1 VDFDLA
7 RHMLEKSYQSEF
19 IESNRDYIN
28 MYATETPERPKE
40 DTDVTNDLFKNNK
53 YVKETPQ
60 SELSGGGGNGRSG
73 GIGGSGGGGDGNSE
87 GGSNEEPKSRRI
99 SAEEKYGAKGLF
111 AKEVL
116 LNRLPTSEI
125 ELMIESPMKEMR
137 YIWTVRSHLDDPDFP
152 FKAAFDL
159 HTNKVH
165 YFVPREAVMVL
176 IDSEYKDLTNE
187 SVSDQESDNVS
198 KVFLNQDH
206 GYVKDNFIL
215 ENDEEEMNSNSS
227 MAEAVGTDYIFVPIE
242 VVSNYV
248 GNLMQ
253 IDSKS

>member
-1 VDFDLA
+1 
-7 RHMLEKSYQSEF
+7 
-19 IESNRDYIN
+19 
-28 MYATETPERPKE
+28 
-40 DTDVTNDLFKNNK
+40 
-53 YVKETPQ
+53 
-60 SELSGGGGNGRSG
+60 
-73 GIGGSGGGGDGNSE
+73 
-87 GGSNEEPKSRRI
+87 
-99 SAEEKYGAKGLF
+99 
-111 AKEVL
+111 
-116 LNRLPTSEI
+116 
-125 ELMIESPMKEMR
+125 MKEMR